1 MKKIIEIP
9 ATVAKQSKNTDK
21 QYRVAAYC
29 RVSTDKEEQEN
40 SLENQITYYKNKIE
54 STPNWM
60 LVDIFADFGI
70 SGVSSKNRPE
80 FQRMMNLCDKGKID
94 LIITKSISRFA
105 RNTVDCLSCV
115 RSLKAKNIGIIFEK
129 EGINTLDTVSE
140 TFLTWFSA
148 FAQAES
154 ESLSQNVTRGKRMG
168 YKEGKFAFPAFVYGY
183 VKESDGTPSIFP
195 KQAEIIRKMF
205 HMYLEGES
213 IRGIKKWLKE
223 HEIESPTGTKEW
235 GESTISGILKNE
247 KYKGDVLLQKSYTVD
262 YLTKTTV
269 KNKGEVTQYYIENN
283 HEGIVSRKVFDMVQ
297 KELQRRSSLYSS
309 KIPGRYSSKYALTG
323 KVVCSECGAK
333 YRRVTRTKYRGE
345 KKIVWRC
352 IERLINGTKNCK
364 HSPTIS
370 EEDLHK
376 AIIDNLKQLLSGTDE
391 IAQMI
396 KNEIEIVLYKNDYAN
411 PRVIRRKMQNLE
423 KEAAILKNILR
434 ETDDKAFY
442 TKKIRNIEEE
452 LSELKSKQENALK
465 ENKNAVLLRIQEV
478 IDNTELNM
486 HDYFNQIVRATIE
499 FVTVINEEM
508 IKIRYVDGTEVKEKI

>member
-9 ATVAKQSKNTDK
+9 ATVTKQSKNTDK

-54 STPNWM
+54 STPNWV

-129 EGINTLDTVSE
+129 EGINTLDAVSE

-154 ESLSQNVTRGKRMG
+154 ESLSQNVTIGKRMG

-183 VKESDGTPSIFP
+183 VKESDGTPSIVP

-205 HMYLEGES
+205 HMYLEGEA
-213 IRGIKKWLKE
+213 IRGIKKWLRE

-309 KIPGRYSSKYALTG
+309 KTSGRYSSKYALTG

-333 YRRVTRTKYRGE
+333 YRRVTWSRNGK

-352 IERLINGTKNCK
+352 IERLNNGIQYCKN
-364 HSPTIS
+364 SSTIS
-370 EEDLHK
+370 EEDLYN
-376 AIIDNLKQLLSGTDE
+376 AIINNLKQLLSGTDK

-411 PRVIRRKMQNLE
+411 PRVIRRKMQNLK
-423 KEAAILKNILR
+423 KELGILKNILR
-434 ETDDKAFY
+434 ETDNKAFY
-442 TKKIRNIEEE
+442 TKKIRSIEEE
-452 LSELKSKQENALK
+452 LSELNLKQENTSR
-465 ENKNAVLLRIQEV
+465 ENKDAVLLRIQEV
-478 IDNTELNM
+478 IDNTELDMN
-486 HDYFNQIVRATIE
+486 DYFNQVVRAAIE
-499 FVTVINEEM
+499 FVTVINENM
-508 IKIRYVDGTEVKEKI
+508 IKIRYVDGTEIKEKI